1 MPPTSAHYQ
10 TPVPGPTTAQ
20 MIEGASLAAN
30 MLQMGQIYGQVS
42 QSSSNGQQ
50 ASAAAPPFY
59 ESAGQNSSTN
69 STYAGWNYSQLYN
82 MQAQYA
88 NSVGSMMPSWPFNNS
103 NIEIFKMVRPPYSY
117 SALIAMAIQN
127 ATDKRLTLAQIYQ
140 YVAENF
146 PFYKKSRAGW
156 QNSIRHNLSLND
168 CFKKV
173 PRDENDP
180 GKGNYW
186 TLDSNC
192 EKMFDNGNFRRKRKR
207 RENGTKTELDVAA
220 NGSDMSSFGAVD
232 MKKGDEINRN
242 YVTNGDIHRNQINR
256 SLENSI
262 IPKTELGY
270 NAASPADTDQEPS
283 SYDASLFNERYQQQ
297 SVPNQALP
305 SLSRT
310 ATTPHSP
317 FPRKLPEY
325 ETLTTVAAQGVAGNG
340 VHPGGP
346 IYNAVAQQQGI
357 GDLYQQTGALPVT
370 SSYAVSTIISRQQP
384 TAAGAASYTKI

>member
-1 MPPTSAHYQ
+1 MPPTSVHYQ

-42 QSSSNGQQ
+42 SSGQQ
-50 ASAAAPPFY
+50 PSAAAPPFY

-88 NSVGSMMPSWPFNNS
+88 NSVGSMMPSWPFNNH

-186 TLDSNC
+186 TLDANC

-207 RENGTKTELDVAA
+207 RENGTKTELDAAA
-220 NGSDMSSFGAVD
+220 NSSDLSSFGAVD

-242 YVTNGDIHRNQINR
+242 YVTNGDIHRNQLNR
-256 SLENSI
+256 NLENSI

-270 NAASPADTDQEPS
+270 NAPSPADNDQEPS
-283 SYDASLFNERYQQQ
+283 TYDTSLFNERYQQQ
-297 SVPNQALP
+297 PLPNQALP

-317 FPRKLPEY
+317 FPHKLPEY
-325 ETLTTVAAQGVAGNG
+325 ETLTTVATQG

-357 GDLYQQTGALPVT
+357 GDLYQQTGASP
-370 SSYAVSTIISRQQP
+370 YAVSTIISRQQP
-384 TAAGAASYTKI
+384 TATAASYTKI